1 MAASAD
7 RYPVVIL
14 SNGGLFPVIAR
25 TERQQRARD
34 RGQKKQP
41 AHLYTSC
48 WPVNHPPSASALRFA
63 RRDGRLT
70 WLLPIVC
77 RHTTARQPRC
87 VRQRVSALPVHE
99 HIGKRQP
106 RQRIAAWIDL
116 FNDDWITPRKSSSS
130 DGPTT
135 NARAT
140 SCAARVTGWTCMLA
154 GGAAKATTALT
165 AMMTSDSRHQ
175 GRSGRAS

>member
-48 WPVNHPPSASALRFA
+48 CPVNHRPSASALRFA

-70 WLLPIVC
+70 WLLPGFC
-77 RHTTARQPRC
+77 RRMSPLRLC
-87 VRQRVSALPVHE
+87 R
-99 HIGKRQP
+99 
-106 RQRIAAWIDL
+106 
-116 FNDDWITPRKSSSS
+116 
-130 DGPTT
+130 TT
-135 NARAT
+135 NLRLLVVGYNVGNQ
-140 SCAARVTGWTCMLA
+140 R
-154 GGAAKATTALT
+154 
-165 AMMTSDSRHQ
+165 Q
-175 GRSGRAS
+175 GRTRKVSHAVEEAGAN